1 MKKIL
6 GKGWRSVN
14 NYAMIA
20 KSVRRD
26 SGIIQNNTQK
36 SEFAKTWIGRK
47 KHKIA
52 SEKEKREYLKWSQM
66 L

>member
-1 MKKIL
+1 M
-6 GKGWRSVN
+6 N

-47 KHKIA
+47 KHKMA